1 MAQHK
6 STGGKDRLCSSS
18 AKKGKEQIMKATF
31 EKWQKEHEIEH
42 QMLSWLQCDLDD
54 KGTHMVSLCWS
65 ICRKYKANIQ
75 SLKNFRRDWI
85 TGLTN
90 QRTSNLMDHTT
101 SDVHKVTMAKLK
113 VGHSRASGES
123 VATSIRIKHLVSLM
137 DNRM

>member
-6 STGGKDRLCSSS
+6 STGGKDLLCSSS

-54 KGTHMVSLCWS
+54 KGTHMVSLYYAV
-65 ICRKYKANIQ
+65 CRKYEDSLR

-85 TGLTN
+85 VGLTN
-90 QRTSNLMDHTT
+90 QRTSNLIDHAM
-101 SDVHKVTMAKLK
+101 SDVHKSSMSKLK
-113 VGHSRASGES
+113 VE
-123 VATSIRIKHLVSLM
+123 
-137 DNRM
+137 